1 MQEMAAI
8 KMRGQ
13 EGRMLFPAHL
23 SDIVICADKFIAMS
37 HP

>member
-13 EGRMLFPAHL
+13 EGRMLFPVHL